1 MQYSFTAAAPIRI
14 MPAMNR
20 YTHQFSARRYFLV
33 DQTVIV
39 SSAIDEAVNQ
49 VLLWTVQAMKRIA
62 IVTARTKI
70 VFAALWKY
78 IASRMSPAKAEMNTT
93 EEATFAASR

>member
-1 MQYSFTAAAPIRI
+1 
-14 MPAMNR
+14 MNR

-49 VLLWTVQAMKRIA
+49 VLLWTVQAIKRIA

-78 IASRMSPAKAEMNTT
+78 IASRMSRKSCKGCDTQCDLGGDLL
-93 EEATFAASR
+93 